1 LRNPSNFSINRYPI
15 INRKQ
20 MIAIMI
26 TAAIMSPS
34 FPGFFF
40 YCVSLAVIFNYIIKD
55 SALVLDWRL
64 GAPVKIL

>member
-1 LRNPSNFSINRYPI
+1 
-15 INRKQ
+15 

-34 FPGFFF
+34 FPGFF
-40 YCVSLAVIFNYIIKD
+40 YSVSFAVIFNYIIKD